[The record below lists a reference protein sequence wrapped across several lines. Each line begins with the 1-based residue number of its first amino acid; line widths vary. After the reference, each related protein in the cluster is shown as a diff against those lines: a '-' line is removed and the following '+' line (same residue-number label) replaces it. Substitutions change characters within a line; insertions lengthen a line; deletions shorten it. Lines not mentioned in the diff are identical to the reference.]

1 MILRRPTAV
10 ELALRAPRNADFGEL
25 QEAFLICAV
34 TTILVIRTQL
44 WLTNYP
50 QLGGH
55 GLHIAHLLW
64 GGLFMVIAIGIL
76 VTFLGRTP
84 RRAAAVVGG
93 VGFGFFID
101 ELGKFITADNNY
113 FFKPAAALIYLIF
126 VGLFLVTRGLQRRRE
141 LSPSE
146 RLANAIELVGEA
158 ARGRFF
164 EPDRRRTL
172 ALLAGADPADPL
184 VEQVRRVVEEM
195 QAPPPPPRSVA
206 VRWAAG
212 LRSGY
217 LRVVERDWF
226 RPVLALVFAVWAGAS
241 VIAVFELVLSLGVHV
256 GGAMAGYRSDA
267 VGDLHVVNVASLAS
281 SLVSASM
288 VVLGLRRLRAGA
300 RADAYREFQRAL
312 FVSIFVTRVFSF
324 VESQFAAVFG
334 LGVDLA
340 MLVTVS
346 AMANQERRMDD
357 QSRLGAP
364 PMASRTRWPT
374 SLSGRS
380 RA

>member
-1 MILRRPTAV
+1 MRLFRPFSLDLTR
-10 ELALRAPRNADFGEL
+10 RAPRNADFGEL
-25 QEAFLICAV
+25 QETFLICAV
-34 TTILVIRTQL
+34 TMILVIRTQL

-76 VTFLGRTP
+76 VTFLGRSP

-164 EPDRRRTL
+164 EPDRRRAL
-172 ALLAGADPADPL
+172 ALLDGADPTDPL
-184 VEQVRRVVEEM
+184 VEPVRHVIEGV
-195 QAPPPPPRSVA
+195 QAPPPPPPSA
-206 VRWAAG
+206 PVRWAAG

-217 LRVVERDWF
+217 FLVVERDWF
-226 RPVLALVFAVWAGAS
+226 RPVVALVFAVWAAAS
-241 VIAVFELVLSLGVHV
+241 VIAVFELVLSLGIHF

-267 VGDLHVVNVASLAS
+267 VGDLHVVNLASLAS

-288 VVLGLRRLRAGA
+288 VLLGLRRLRAGA
-300 RADAYREFQRAL
+300 RRDAYREFQRAL
-312 FVSIFVTRVFSF
+312 LVSIFVTRVFSF

-334 LGVDLA
+334 LGVDLL

-346 AMANQERRMDD
+346 AMANQERRLED
-357 QSRLGAP
+357 SRPSVDPTGA
-364 PMASRTRWPT
+364 
-374 SLSGRS
+374 
-380 RA
+380 RAAAAT

>member
-1 MILRRPTAV
+1 MRLRRPMSVDLTR
-10 ELALRAPRNADFGEL
+10 RAPRNADFGEL
-25 QEAFLICAV
+25 QETFLICAV
-34 TTILVIRTQL
+34 TMILVIRTQL

-76 VTFLGRTP
+76 VTFLGRSP

-93 VGFGFFID
+93 IGFGFFID

-113 FFKPAAALIYLIF
+113 FFKPTAALIYLIF
-126 VGLFLVTRGLQRRRE
+126 VGLFLLTRGLQRQRD
-141 LSPSE
+141 LSPEE

-164 EPDRRRTL
+164 EPDRRRAL
-172 ALLAGADPADPL
+172 ALLDGADPTDPL
-184 VEQVRRVVEEM
+184 VEPVRRVVEGM
-195 QAPPPPPRSVA
+195 HAPPPRPQSAA
-206 VRWAAG
+206 VRWVAS

-217 LRVVERDWF
+217 FLIVEREWF
-226 RPVLALVFAVWAGAS
+226 RPVVALVVAVWAGAS
-241 VIAVFELVLSLGVHV
+241 MIAVFELVLSVGVHL
-256 GGAMAGYRSDA
+256 GGAMVGYRSDA
-267 VGDLHVVNVASLAS
+267 VGHLRVVNVASLAS

-288 VVLGLRRLRAGA
+288 VLIGLRRLRAGA
-300 RADAYREFQRAL
+300 RLSAYREFQRAL
-312 FVSIFVTRVFSF
+312 LVSIFVTRVFSF

-334 LGVDLA
+334 LGVDLL

-346 AMANQERRMDD
+346 AMANQERRPQDSAAAVD
-357 QSRLGAP
+357 RSGA
-364 PMASRTRWPT
+364 
-374 SLSGRS
+374 
-380 RA
+380 RATAAT

>member
-1 MILRRPTAV
+1 MMSVRWPIVLDVTR
-10 ELALRAPRNADFGEL
+10 RAPRNADFGEL
-25 QEAFLICAV
+25 QETFLVSAV
-34 TTILVIRTQL
+34 TMILFIRTQL

-76 VTFLGRTP
+76 VTFLGRSP

-93 VGFGFFID
+93 IGFGFFID

-126 VGLFLVTRGLQRRRE
+126 VGLFLLSRGLQRRRD
-141 LSPSE
+141 LSPGE
-146 RLANAIELVGEA
+146 RLANAIELLGEA
-158 ARGRFF
+158 ADGRLV
-164 EPDRRRTL
+164 EPDRRRAL
-172 ALLAGADPADPL
+172 ALLDGADPTNPL
-184 VEQVRRVVEEM
+184 VEPVRLVM
-195 QAPPPPPRSVA
+195 QGIAAPPARERSPV
-206 VRWAAG
+206 VRWAA
-212 LRSGY
+212 RVRAGY
-217 LRVVERDWF
+217 FVIVERDWF
-226 RPVLALVFAVWAGAS
+226 RPLVALVFAFWAAVS
-241 VIAVFELVLSLGVHV
+241 VIAVFELVLSLGLHI

-267 VGDLHVVNVASLAS
+267 VGDLRFVNVASLAS

-288 VVLGLRRLRAGA
+288 VVVGLVRLRAGA
-300 RADAYREFQRAL
+300 RLDAYREFQRAL

-334 LGVDLA
+334 LAVDLL

-346 AMANQERRMDD
+346 AMANQERRLQD
-357 QSRLGAP
+357 SSP
-364 PMASRTRWPT
+364 PVEPT
-374 SLSGRS
+374 SA
-380 RA
+380 RAAAAT